1 MSWGVANFLFPFW
14 SQTSNVRF
22 ASRAITRAWVPMDD
36 EHVMLFNITGFLH
49 DIETRMRMRA
59 IAFTAHKIGYGAND
73 DAVFTTCDLGGECS
87 TEYMR
92 NYALLS
98 RYLAGAQNT
107 NARAVAAALRILVK
121 EFYKVRYPTEFTSTM
136 TLGGFIEAIR
146 AALAGSPLANFAANV
161 DALERFNVF
170 ARRFHHSN
178 PNAQNEPLNEH
189 ELRRFA
195 RGAMSLIHDDGM
207 SSPIP

>member
-87 TEYMR
+87 TGHMR

-98 RYLAGAQNT
+98 T
-107 NARAVAAALRILVK
+107 
-121 EFYKVRYPTEFTSTM
+121 
-136 TLGGFIEAIR
+136 
-146 AALAGSPLANFAANV
+146 GSPLANFAANV

-189 ELRRFA
+189 ELRQFA